1 MKTLPHN
8 FALLSLLSVV
18 VIVIVVVFLF
28 GLLLFGVFGC
38 QAAPSLLRLLQTMTI
53 VIKSEKSKRLL
64 SLKIAHQNGI
74 NIVEGGRGAATTLR
88 GVNVGLPSINLSAKF
103 FISPPKKQ
111 NTRSNSR
118 WNMECFSLQGHRR
131 ELSWPPNSLGC
142 R

>member
-18 VIVIVVVFLF
+18 VIIIVVVFLF

-103 FISPPKKQ
+103 FISPPKNK
-111 NTRSNSR
+111 THEATADGT
-118 WNMECFSLQGHRR
+118 WNALA
-131 ELSWPPNSLGC
+131 C
-142 R
+142 RGIEGS